1 MHKANAQKEGI
12 EGSRSC
18 QKVHKSCKKTCKN
31 RKQIVAVIVLYLIIV
46 QLVVPQIVVLIV
58 PLIVVVRIVI
68 LSTFIV
74 ILSTFIVVAH
84 SLLPTTCNR
93 TCSSSVVFFL
103 ASASLPNLCLQGC
116 RLLSA
121 SPSPFPFLL
130 LHSLSPEAKKQPE
143 KRSRIANKRPQ
154 FVSLK
159 KWDRKNFGWQ
169 KHLEKLQR
177 KTLMGASKRQECVSL
192 AKTANLKKMSKRLK
206 LIP

>member
-1 MHKANAQKEGI
+1 MQKT
-12 EGSRSC
+12 
-18 QKVHKSCKKTCKN
+18 HAKTG
-31 RKQIVAVIVLYLIIV
+31 KQIVAVIVLYLIIV

-93 TCSSSVVFFL
+93 TSSSSVVFFFLFCL

-159 KWDRKNFGWQ
+159 KWDRKDW
-169 KHLEKLQR
+169 LAE
-177 KTLMGASKRQECVSL
+177 TL
-192 AKTANLKKMSKRLK
+192 
-206 LIP
+206 

>member
-1 MHKANAQKEGI
+1 MQKH
-12 EGSRSC
+12 
-18 QKVHKSCKKTCKN
+18 VKTG
-31 RKQIVAVIVLYLIIV
+31 KQIVAVIVLYLIIV

-93 TCSSSVVFFL
+93 TSSSSVVFFCCL

-143 KRSRIANKRPQ
+143 KKSRIANKRPQ

-159 KWDRKNFGWQ
+159 KWDRKDW
-169 KHLEKLQR
+169 
-177 KTLMGASKRQECVSL
+177 L
-192 AKTANLKKMSKRLK
+192 AET
-206 LIP
+206 P

>member
-18 QKVHKSCKKTCKN
+18 QKIHKSCKKTCKN

-93 TCSSSVVFFL
+93 TSSSSVVFFFCCL

-154 FVSLK
+154 LFSLK
-159 KWDRKNFGWQ
+159 KWDRKDW
-169 KHLEKLQR
+169 LAE
-177 KTLMGASKRQECVSL
+177 TL
-192 AKTANLKKMSKRLK
+192 
-206 LIP
+206 

>member
-18 QKVHKSCKKTCKN
+18 QKRHKSCKKTCKKTG
-31 RKQIVAVIVLYLIIV
+31 KQIVAVIVLYLIIV

-93 TCSSSVVFFL
+93 TSSSSVVFFCL

-143 KRSRIANKRPQ
+143 KKSRIANKRPQ

-159 KWDRKNFGWQ
+159 KWDRKDW
-169 KHLEKLQR
+169 
-177 KTLMGASKRQECVSL
+177 L
-192 AKTANLKKMSKRLK
+192 AET
-206 LIP
+206 P